1 MIVLT
6 KYEHPCAPLLVLI
19 RSKILELSIKRAKD
33 NGRENLCKNGK
44 EEGNRRKKYEKKRKG
59 KGKETQKRKKKEM
72 NKTYYSI

>member
-19 RSKILELSIKRAKD
+19 KSKILELSIKRAKD

-44 EEGNRRKKYEKKRKG
+44 EEGTEGRSMKKRERERERKHKRERRKK
-59 KGKETQKRKKKEM
+59 
-72 NKTYYSI
+72 